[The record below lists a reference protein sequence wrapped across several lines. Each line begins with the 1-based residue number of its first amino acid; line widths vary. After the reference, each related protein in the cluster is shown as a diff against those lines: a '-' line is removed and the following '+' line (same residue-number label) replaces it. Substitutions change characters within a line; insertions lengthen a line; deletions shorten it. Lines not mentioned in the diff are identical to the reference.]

1 MEQSEI
7 DEIKRKIRQNRR
19 EIERLN
25 TEQLALKQVI
35 VSAYGSIISPK
46 NFMSD
51 SDLGNAITKNGVESI
66 QKVNK
71 LVNDFV
77 KKKLILHLSKQEDSA
92 ENQRQ
97 ISKIK
102 RLDKIDGVVVM
113 NATDSAAI
121 SLSKCGEQL
130 FKNGEVT
137 EEGYNLVKEFCDEV
151 NQKFKKWFEE
161 TTLCNECKLKF
172 KREKICDSGIWLK
185 SANGETDAKNNYV
198 LHVVDNEGVKGS
210 QFKYAGVK
218 FARSTIST
226 SLKDEGKKIIE
237 NMILHQDQKENDILV
252 KNFYE
257 KYQNLSI
264 EDKAIIQR
272 CANMKDYDNSELG
285 LGNYVKGTPGHI
297 KAALNYNRVIKDL
310 NLVQYKP
317 IHSGDTVKIVFL
329 ESNVYKFESI
339 AFLDAWPREFDQH
352 FKIDNA
358 VMFEKSVFGE
368 IKRFYKSV
376 GWEHFNPSD
385 GYAFNLFD
393 FSWNSSS

>member
-1 MEQSEI
+1 MEEREI
-7 DEIKRKIRQNRR
+7 EEIKRKISQNER

-66 QKVNK
+66 QKVNR
-71 LVNDFV
+71 LATEFV
-77 KKKLILHLSKQEDSA
+77 KEKIIASMREKGNDSEA
-92 ENQRQ
+92 QKQ
-97 ISKIK
+97 ISKLK
-102 RLDKIDGVVVM
+102 KADDIDGVVVM

-121 SLSKCGEQL
+121 SLSKCGEQI
-130 FKNGEVT
+130 FRNGEVT
-137 EEGYNLVKEFCDEV
+137 EAGYNLIKDFCGEV
-151 NQKFKKWFEE
+151 NKKFKVWFEK
-161 TTLCNECKLKF
+161 TTFCNECKLKF
-172 KREKICDSGIWLK
+172 KREKICDAGVWLK

-218 FARSTIST
+218 FARSTISK

-252 KNFYE
+252 KSFYE

-272 CANMKDYDNSELG
+272 CANMKDYDNSDLNG
-285 LGNYVKGTPGHI
+285 GYVKGTPGHI
-297 KAALNYNRVIKDL
+297 KAALNYNKIIKDL
-310 NLVQYKP
+310 GLVQYKP
-317 IHSGDTVKIVFL
+317 IHSGDMAKIVFL
-329 ESNVYKFESI
+329 ENNIYKFEAI
-339 AFLDAWPREFDQH
+339 AFLDNWPREFDQY
-352 FKIDNA
+352 FKVDNA

-376 GWEHFNPSD
+376 GWETFNPSD
-385 GYAFNLFD
+385 DYGFNLFD
-393 FSWNSSS
+393 FSWN